1 MANTSSDSPLTLP
14 TLLKI
19 LLPVSSQWM
28 NIGVMISLSHERL
41 TAIETRCKGVPDNCL
56 REMLNDWL
64 KQKDPPPTKSA
75 LVDAVKMYD
84 KSLADSIS
92 AL

>member
-1 MANTSSDSPLTLP
+1 
-14 TLLKI
+14 
-19 LLPVSSQWM
+19 M
-28 NIGVMISLSHERL
+28 NIGVMLSLSHERL
-41 TAIETRCKGVPDNCL
+41 TAIETRCKGIPDNCL

-64 KQKDPPPTKSA
+64 KQKVPPPTKSA

-84 KSLADSIS
+84 QSLADRIS

>member
-1 MANTSSDSPLTLP
+1 
-14 TLLKI
+14 
-19 LLPVSSQWM
+19 M
-28 NIGVMISLSHERL
+28 NIGVMLSLSHGHL

-64 KQKDPPPTKSA
+64 QQTNPRPTKSA
-75 LVDAVKMYD
+75 LVDAVEAYD
-84 KSLADSIS
+84 PSLAKKIS